1 MNIQFAKA
9 KYSNNLNFIPQK
21 ESEMTQSVISYA
33 VENAEDL
40 IYLNKGM
47 LYKFNEFLFKYRDT
61 VERFLAEIAKE
72 HSFEKYDLSNNNG
85 LNIRAISDDFTL
97 LIIYDDEMIR
107 GYGKAKSLELINKFN
122 IIYNKI
128 IKNELSELNITMFS
142 YYLNGLGGCDY
153 VSSFLKNDFK
163 PKKNYIPYIDTDE
176 MFKQFFNGD
185 ENILLLVGKS
195 GTGKSKLT
203 SLAIE
208 YLASN
213 MVNSCGPYRTVATI
227 SDADILLHD
236 GFWYQIRDK
245 SIDLVILDDFDFM
258 LGSRDSEDTKQN
270 KFLSK
275 FLTFTDGVRKNKIKF
290 IVTTNQEY
298 RDMDKAILRKGR
310 LFDVIEMREL
320 TLEEGLEIWKSEGI
334 TEPYPFDN
342 SVTIA
347 DLAYCI
353 NNLKGVEPRK
363 EYLKDLSVRKTN
375 ISKRIGF

>member
-1 MNIQFAKA
+1 MDIQFAKA
-9 KYSNNLNFIPQK
+9 KYSNNLKFIPQK

-33 VENAEDL
+33 VENADDL

-47 LYKFNEFLFKYRDT
+47 MYKFPEFLFKYRDT

-72 HSFEKYDLSNNNG
+72 HSFEKYDLSNSSG
-85 LNIRAISDDFTL
+85 LIIRVISDDFTL

-122 IIYNKI
+122 IIYNSI
-128 IKNELSELNITMFS
+128 IKNELSELTITMFS
-142 YYLNGLGGCDY
+142 YFLNNIGGCDY
-153 VSSFLKNDFK
+153 VRSFFKNDFK

-176 MFKQFFNGD
+176 MFKQFFGGD

-213 MVNSCGPYRTVATI
+213 KVNSSNRTVATI
-227 SDADILLHD
+227 SDANILLND
-236 GFWYQIRDK
+236 CFWYQIRDNN
-245 SIDLVILDDFDFM
+245 IDLVILDDFDFM
-258 LGSRDSEDTKQN
+258 LGSRDSEDTKHN

-310 LFDVIEMREL
+310 LFDVLEMREL
-320 TLEEGLEIWKSEGI
+320 SLEEGLEIWKSEGI

-347 DLAYCI
+347 DLVYCI
-353 NNLKGVEPRK
+353 NNLKVTTPRK

-375 ISKRIGF
+375 IGKRIGF

>member
-72 HSFEKYDLSNNNG
+72 HSFETYDLSNSNG
-85 LNIRAISDDFTL
+85 LNIRVISDNFTL

-122 IIYNKI
+122 IIYNNI
-128 IKNELSELNITMFS
+128 IKNELSELNITMYS
-142 YYLNGLGGCDY
+142 YYLNGMGGCEY
-153 VSSFLKNDFK
+153 VRSFFKNDFK

-176 MFKQFFNGD
+176 MFKQFFGGD

-203 SLAIE
+203 SVAIE
-208 YLASN
+208 YLASIK
-213 MVNSCGPYRTVATI
+213 VNSGNRTVATI
-227 SDADILLHD
+227 SDANILLND
-236 GFWYQIRDK
+236 FFWYQIRDNK
-245 SIDLVILDDFDFM
+245 IDLVILDDFDFM
-258 LGSRDSEDTKQN
+258 LGSRDSEDTKHN

-320 TLEEGLEIWKSEGI
+320 SLEEGLEIWKSEGI

-347 DLAYCI
+347 DLVYCI
-353 NNLKGVEPRK
+353 NNLKGIEPRK

-375 ISKRIGF
+375 IGKRIGF

>member
-9 KYSNNLNFIPQK
+9 KYSSNLNYIPQK
-21 ESEMTQSVISYA
+21 ESEMNQSVISYA
-33 VENAEDL
+33 VENADDL

-47 LYKFNEFLFKYRDT
+47 MYKFNEFLFKYRDT

-72 HSFEKYDLSNNNG
+72 HSFEKYDLSNSNG
-85 LNIRAISDDFTL
+85 LNIRVISDDFTL

-122 IIYNKI
+122 IIYNNI
-128 IKNELSELNITMFS
+128 IKNELSELTITMFS
-142 YYLNGLGGCDY
+142 YYLNGMGGCEY
-153 VSSFLKNDFK
+153 VRSFFKNDFK

-176 MFKQFFNGD
+176 MFKQFFGGD

-203 SLAIE
+203 SIAIE

-213 MVNSCGPYRTVATI
+213 RANSSNRTVATI
-227 SDADILLHD
+227 SDANILLND
-236 GFWYQIRDK
+236 FFWYQIRDNR
-245 SIDLVILDDFDFM
+245 IDLVILDDFDFM
-258 LGSRDSEDTKQN
+258 LGSRDSEDTKHN

-320 TLEEGLEIWKSEGI
+320 SLEEGLEIWKSEGI

-347 DLAYCI
+347 DLVYCI
-353 NNLKGVEPRK
+353 NNLKGVEPKK

-375 ISKRIGF
+375 IGKRIGF

>member
-33 VENAEDL
+33 VENADDL

-47 LYKFNEFLFKYRDT
+47 MYKFNEFLFKYRDT

-72 HSFEKYDLSNNNG
+72 HSFEKYDLSNSNG
-85 LNIRAISDDFTL
+85 LNIRVISDDFTL

-122 IIYNKI
+122 IIYNNI
-128 IKNELSELNITMFS
+128 IKKELSELNITMYS
-142 YYLNGLGGCDY
+142 YYLNGMGGCEY
-153 VSSFLKNDFK
+153 VRSFFKNDFK

-213 MVNSCGPYRTVATI
+213 RANSTNRTVATI
-227 SDADILLHD
+227 SDANILLND
-236 GFWYQIRDK
+236 CFWYQIRDMR
-245 SIDLVILDDFDFM
+245 IDLVILDDFDFM

-310 LFDVIEMREL
+310 LFDVLEMREL
-320 TLEEGLEIWKSEGI
+320 SLEEGLEIWKSEGI

-347 DLAYCI
+347 DLVYCI

-375 ISKRIGF
+375 IGKRIGF

>member
-9 KYSNNLNFIPQK
+9 KYSSNLNYIPQK
-21 ESEMTQSVISYA
+21 EREMTQSVISYA

-72 HSFEKYDLSNNNG
+72 HSFEKYDLSNSNG
-85 LNIRAISDDFTL
+85 LNIRVISDDFTL

-122 IIYNKI
+122 IIYNNI
-128 IKNELSELNITMFS
+128 IKNELSELTITMFS
-142 YYLNGLGGCDY
+142 YYLNGMGGCEY
-153 VSSFLKNDFK
+153 VRSFFKNDFK

-203 SLAIE
+203 SIAIE

-213 MVNSCGPYRTVATI
+213 RVNSSNRTVATI
-227 SDADILLHD
+227 SDANILLND
-236 GFWYQIRDK
+236 FFWYQIRDNR
-245 SIDLVILDDFDFM
+245 IDLVILDDFDFM
-258 LGSRDSEDTKQN
+258 LGSRDSEDTKHN

-320 TLEEGLEIWKSEGI
+320 SLEEGLEIWKSEGI

-347 DLAYCI
+347 DLVYCI
-353 NNLKGVEPRK
+353 NNLKGVEPKK

-375 ISKRIGF
+375 IGKRIGF

>member
-72 HSFEKYDLSNNNG
+72 HSFEKYDLSNSNG
-85 LNIRAISDDFTL
+85 LNIRVISDNFTL

-122 IIYNKI
+122 IIYNNI
-128 IKNELSELNITMFS
+128 IKNELSELNITMYS
-142 YYLNGLGGCDY
+142 YYLNGMGGCEY
-153 VSSFLKNDFK
+153 VRSFFKNDFK

-176 MFKQFFNGD
+176 MFKQFFGGD

-203 SLAIE
+203 SVAIE
-208 YLASN
+208 YLASIK
-213 MVNSCGPYRTVATI
+213 VNSGNRTVATI
-227 SDADILLHD
+227 SDANILLND
-236 GFWYQIRDK
+236 FFWYQIRDNK
-245 SIDLVILDDFDFM
+245 IDLVILDDFDFM
-258 LGSRDSEDTKQN
+258 LGSRDSEDTKHN

-320 TLEEGLEIWKSEGI
+320 SLEEGLEIWKSEGI
-334 TEPYPFDN
+334 TEPYPFEN

-347 DLAYCI
+347 DLVYCI
-353 NNLKGVEPRK
+353 NNLKGIEPRK

-375 ISKRIGF
+375 IGKRIGF

>member
-9 KYSNNLNFIPQK
+9 KYSNNLKFIPQK
-21 ESEMTQSVISYA
+21 ESEMIQSVISNA

-47 LYKFNEFLFKYRDT
+47 LYKFPEFLFKYHDT
-61 VERFLAEIAKE
+61 VERFLTEIAKDY
-72 HSFEKYDLSNNNG
+72 SFEKYDLSNSNG
-85 LNIRAISDDFTL
+85 LHVRVISDDFTL
-97 LIIYDDEMIR
+97 LIIYDGEMVR

-122 IIYNKI
+122 IIYNNI

-153 VSSFLKNDFK
+153 VRSFLKNDFK
-163 PKKNYIPYIDTDE
+163 PEKNYIPYIDTDE
-176 MFKQFFNGD
+176 MFKQFFAGD

-208 YLASN
+208 YLSSN
-213 MVNSCGPYRTVATI
+213 MINSSNRTVATI

-236 GFWYQIRDK
+236 GFWYQIRDNN
-245 SIDLVILDDFDFM
+245 IDLVILDDFDFM

-310 LFDVIEMREL
+310 LFDVLEMREL
-320 TLEEGLEIWKSEGI
+320 SLEEGLEIWKSEGI

-353 NNLKGVEPRK
+353 NNLKGTEHRK

-375 ISKRIGF
+375 IGKRIGF

>member
-33 VENAEDL
+33 VENADDL

-47 LYKFNEFLFKYRDT
+47 MYKFNEFLFKYRDT
-61 VERFLAEIAKE
+61 VERFLAEIAKDY
-72 HSFEKYDLSNNNG
+72 SFEKYDLSNNNG

-122 IIYNKI
+122 IIYNNI
-128 IKNELSELNITMFS
+128 IKKELSELNITMYS
-142 YYLNGLGGCDY
+142 YYLNGMGGCEY
-153 VSSFLKNDFK
+153 VRSFFKNDFK

-213 MVNSCGPYRTVATI
+213 KVNSYNRSVATVG
-227 SDADILLHD
+227 DADILLHD
-236 GFWYQIRDK
+236 GFWYQIRDMR
-245 SIDLVILDDFDFM
+245 IDLVILDDFDFM

-320 TLEEGLEIWKSEGI
+320 SLEEGLEIWKSEGI

-375 ISKRIGF
+375 IGKRIGF

>member
-1 MNIQFAKA
+1 MDIQFAKA
-9 KYSNNLNFIPQK
+9 KYSNNLKFIPQK

-72 HSFEKYDLSNNNG
+72 HSFEKYDLSNSNG
-85 LNIRAISDDFTL
+85 LSIRVISDNFTL

-107 GYGKAKSLELINKFN
+107 GYGKSKSLELINKFN
-122 IIYNKI
+122 IIYNNI
-128 IKNELSELNITMFS
+128 IKNELSELTITMFS
-142 YYLNGLGGCDY
+142 YFLNSIGGCDY
-153 VSSFLKNDFK
+153 VRSFFKNDFK

-195 GTGKSKLT
+195 GTGKSKMS

-213 MVNSCGPYRTVATI
+213 KVNFSNRTVATI
-227 SDADILLHD
+227 SDANILLND
-236 GFWYQIRDK
+236 CFWYQIRDMR
-245 SIDLVILDDFDFM
+245 IDLVILDDFDFM

-320 TLEEGLEIWKSEGI
+320 SLEEGLEIWKSEGI
-334 TEPYPFDN
+334 TEPYPFEN

-353 NNLKGVEPRK
+353 NNLKGVEPKK

-375 ISKRIGF
+375 IGKRIGF

>member
-1 MNIQFAKA
+1 MDIQFAKA
-9 KYSNNLNFIPQK
+9 KYSNNLKFIPQK
-21 ESEMTQSVISYA
+21 ESEMNQSVISYA

-72 HSFEKYDLSNNNG
+72 HSFEKYDLSNSNG
-85 LNIRAISDDFTL
+85 LYIRVISDDFTL

-122 IIYNKI
+122 IIYNNI
-128 IKNELSELNITMFS
+128 IKNELSELTITMFS
-142 YYLNGLGGCDY
+142 YFLNNIGGCDY
-153 VSSFLKNDFK
+153 VRSFFKNDFK

-176 MFKQFFNGD
+176 MFKQFFGGD

-208 YLASN
+208 YLASIK
-213 MVNSCGPYRTVATI
+213 VNSCNRTVATI
-227 SDADILLHD
+227 SDANILLND
-236 GFWYQIRDK
+236 CFWYQIRDNR
-245 SIDLVILDDFDFM
+245 IDLVILDDFDFM
-258 LGSRDSEDTKQN
+258 LGSRDSEDTKHN

-310 LFDVIEMREL
+310 LFDVLEMREL
-320 TLEEGLEIWKSEGI
+320 SLEEGLEIWKSEGI

-353 NNLKGVEPRK
+353 NNLKGIEPRK

-375 ISKRIGF
+375 IGKRIGF

>member
-9 KYSNNLNFIPQK
+9 KYSNNLKFALK
-21 ESEMTQSVISYA
+21 ESEMIQSVISNA

-47 LYKFNEFLFKYRDT
+47 LYKFPEFLFKYHDT
-61 VERFLAEIAKE
+61 VERFLTEIAKDY
-72 HSFEKYDLSNNNG
+72 SFEKYDLSNSNG
-85 LNIRAISDDFTL
+85 LHVRVISDDFTL
-97 LIIYDDEMIR
+97 LIIYDGEMVR

-122 IIYNKI
+122 IIYNNI
-128 IKNELSELNITMFS
+128 IKNELSELTITMYS
-142 YYLNGLGGCDY
+142 YYLNGMGGCEY
-153 VSSFLKNDFK
+153 VRSFFKNDFK

-176 MFKQFFNGD
+176 MFKQFFGGD

-203 SLAIE
+203 SIAIE

-213 MVNSCGPYRTVATI
+213 RVNSSNRTVATI
-227 SDADILLHD
+227 SDANILLND
-236 GFWYQIRDK
+236 FFWYQIRDNR
-245 SIDLVILDDFDFM
+245 IDLVILDDFDFM
-258 LGSRDSEDTKQN
+258 LGSRDSEDTKHN

-310 LFDVIEMREL
+310 LFDVLEMREL
-320 TLEEGLEIWKSEGI
+320 SLEEGLEIWKSEGI

-375 ISKRIGF
+375 IGKRIGF

>member
-72 HSFEKYDLSNNNG
+72 HSFEKYDLSNSNG
-85 LNIRAISDDFTL
+85 LFIRVISDDFTL

-122 IIYNKI
+122 IIYNNI
-128 IKNELSELNITMFS
+128 IKNELSELTITMFS
-142 YYLNGLGGCDY
+142 YFLNNIGGCDY
-153 VSSFLKNDFK
+153 VRSFFKNDFK

-176 MFKQFFNGD
+176 MFKQFFAGD

-203 SLAIE
+203 SIAIE

-213 MVNSCGPYRTVATI
+213 KVNSSNRTVATI
-227 SDADILLHD
+227 SDANILLND
-236 GFWYQIRDK
+236 LFWYQIRDNK
-245 SIDLVILDDFDFM
+245 IDLVILDDFDFM

-320 TLEEGLEIWKSEGI
+320 SLEEGLEIWKSEGI
-334 TEPYPFDN
+334 TEPYPFEN

-347 DLAYCI
+347 DLVYCI
-353 NNLKGVEPRK
+353 NNQKGVEPRK

-375 ISKRIGF
+375 IGKRIGF

>member
-1 MNIQFAKA
+1 MDIQFAKA

-72 HSFEKYDLSNNNG
+72 HSFEKYDLSNSNG
-85 LNIRAISDDFTL
+85 LSIRVISDNFTL

-107 GYGKAKSLELINKFN
+107 GYGKSKSLELINKFN
-122 IIYNKI
+122 IIYNNI
-128 IKNELSELNITMFS
+128 IKNELSELTITMFS
-142 YYLNGLGGCDY
+142 YFLNSIGGCDY
-153 VSSFLKNDFK
+153 VRSFFKNDFK

-195 GTGKSKLT
+195 GTGKSKMS

-213 MVNSCGPYRTVATI
+213 KVNFSNRTVATI
-227 SDADILLHD
+227 SDANILLND
-236 GFWYQIRDK
+236 CFWYQIRDMR
-245 SIDLVILDDFDFM
+245 IDLVILDDFDFM

-320 TLEEGLEIWKSEGI
+320 SLEEGLEIWKSEGI

-353 NNLKGVEPRK
+353 NNLKGTEHRK

-375 ISKRIGF
+375 IGKRIGF

>member
-47 LYKFNEFLFKYRDT
+47 MYKFPEFLFKYRDT

-72 HSFEKYDLSNNNG
+72 HSFETYDLSNSNG
-85 LNIRAISDDFTL
+85 LNIRVVSDEFTL

-122 IIYNKI
+122 IIYNNI
-128 IKNELSELNITMFS
+128 IKNELSELTITMFS
-142 YYLNGLGGCDY
+142 YYLNGMGGCEY
-153 VSSFLKNDFK
+153 VRSFFKNDFK

-176 MFKQFFNGD
+176 MFKQFFAGD

-203 SLAIE
+203 SIAIE

-213 MVNSCGPYRTVATI
+213 RVNSSNRTVATI
-227 SDADILLHD
+227 SDANILLND
-236 GFWYQIRDK
+236 FFWYQIRDNK
-245 SIDLVILDDFDFM
+245 IDLVILDDFDFM
-258 LGSRDSEDTKQN
+258 LGSRDSEDTKHN

-320 TLEEGLEIWKSEGI
+320 SLEEGLEIWKSEGI
-334 TEPYPFDN
+334 TEPYPFEN

-347 DLAYCI
+347 DLVYCI

-375 ISKRIGF
+375 IGKRIGF

>member
-61 VERFLAEIAKE
+61 VERFLAEIAKDY
-72 HSFEKYDLSNNNG
+72 SFEKYDLSNSSG
-85 LNIRAISDDFTL
+85 LIIRVISDDFTL

-122 IIYNKI
+122 IIYNNI
-128 IKNELSELNITMFS
+128 IKNELSELTITMFS
-142 YYLNGLGGCDY
+142 YYLNGMGGCEY
-153 VSSFLKNDFK
+153 VRSFFKNDFK

-176 MFKQFFNGD
+176 MFKQFFGGD

-203 SLAIE
+203 SIAIE

-213 MVNSCGPYRTVATI
+213 RVNSSNRTVATI
-227 SDADILLHD
+227 SDANILLND
-236 GFWYQIRDK
+236 FFWYQIRDNR
-245 SIDLVILDDFDFM
+245 IDLVILDDFDFM
-258 LGSRDSEDTKQN
+258 LGSRDSEDTKHN

-310 LFDVIEMREL
+310 LFDVLEMREL
-320 TLEEGLEIWKSEGI
+320 SLEEGLEIWKSEGI

-375 ISKRIGF
+375 IGKRIGF

>member
-61 VERFLAEIAKE
+61 VERFLAEIAKDY
-72 HSFEKYDLSNNNG
+72 SFEKYDLSNSNG
-85 LNIRAISDDFTL
+85 LHIRVISDDFTL

-122 IIYNKI
+122 IIYNNI
-128 IKNELSELNITMFS
+128 IKNELSELTITMFS
-142 YYLNGLGGCDY
+142 YYLNGMGGCEY
-153 VSSFLKNDFK
+153 VRSFFKNDFK

-176 MFKQFFNGD
+176 MFKQFFAGD

-203 SLAIE
+203 SIAIE

-213 MVNSCGPYRTVATI
+213 RVNSSNRTVATI
-227 SDADILLHD
+227 SDANILLND
-236 GFWYQIRDK
+236 FFWYQIRDNR
-245 SIDLVILDDFDFM
+245 IDLVILDDFDFM
-258 LGSRDSEDTKQN
+258 LGSRDSEDTKHN

-310 LFDVIEMREL
+310 LFDVLEMREL
-320 TLEEGLEIWKSEGI
+320 SLEEGLEIWKSEGI

-375 ISKRIGF
+375 IGKRIGF

>member
-61 VERFLAEIAKE
+61 VERFLAEIAKDY
-72 HSFEKYDLSNNNG
+72 SFEKYDLSNNNG

-122 IIYNKI
+122 IIYNNI
-128 IKNELSELNITMFS
+128 IKNELSELTITMFS
-142 YYLNGLGGCDY
+142 YYLNGMGGCEY
-153 VSSFLKNDFK
+153 VRSFFKNDFK

-176 MFKQFFNGD
+176 MFKQFFAGD

-203 SLAIE
+203 SIAIE

-213 MVNSCGPYRTVATI
+213 RVNSSNRTVATI
-227 SDADILLHD
+227 SDANILLND
-236 GFWYQIRDK
+236 FFWYQIRDNR
-245 SIDLVILDDFDFM
+245 IDLVILDDFDFM
-258 LGSRDSEDTKQN
+258 LGSRDSEDTKHN

-320 TLEEGLEIWKSEGI
+320 SLEEGLEIWKSEGI

-375 ISKRIGF
+375 IGKRIGF

>member
-72 HSFEKYDLSNNNG
+72 HSFEKYDLSNSNG
-85 LNIRAISDDFTL
+85 LNIRVISDNFTL

-122 IIYNKI
+122 IIYNNI
-128 IKNELSELNITMFS
+128 IKNELSELNITMYS
-142 YYLNGLGGCDY
+142 YYLNGMGGCEY
-153 VSSFLKNDFK
+153 VRSFFKNDFK

-176 MFKQFFNGD
+176 MFKQFFGGD

-203 SLAIE
+203 SVAIE
-208 YLASN
+208 YLASIK
-213 MVNSCGPYRTVATI
+213 VNSGNRTVATI
-227 SDADILLHD
+227 SDANILLND
-236 GFWYQIRDK
+236 FFWYQIRDNK
-245 SIDLVILDDFDFM
+245 IDLVILDDFDFM
-258 LGSRDSEDTKQN
+258 LGSRDSEDTKHN

-320 TLEEGLEIWKSEGI
+320 SLEEGLEIWKSEGI

-347 DLAYCI
+347 DLVYCI
-353 NNLKGVEPRK
+353 NNLKGIEPRK

-375 ISKRIGF
+375 IGKRIGF

>member
-61 VERFLAEIAKE
+61 VERFLAEIAKDY
-72 HSFEKYDLSNNNG
+72 SFEKYDLSNSNG
-85 LNIRAISDDFTL
+85 LHIRVISDDFTL

-122 IIYNKI
+122 IIYNNI
-128 IKNELSELNITMFS
+128 IKNELSELTITMYS
-142 YYLNGLGGCDY
+142 YYLNGMGGCEY
-153 VSSFLKNDFK
+153 VRSFFKNDFK

-176 MFKQFFNGD
+176 MFKQFFAGD

-203 SLAIE
+203 SIAIE

-213 MVNSCGPYRTVATI
+213 RVNSSNRTVATI
-227 SDADILLHD
+227 SDANILLND
-236 GFWYQIRDK
+236 FFWYQIRDNR
-245 SIDLVILDDFDFM
+245 IDLVILDDFDFM
-258 LGSRDSEDTKQN
+258 LGSRDSEDTKHN

-320 TLEEGLEIWKSEGI
+320 SLEEGLEIWKSEGI

-375 ISKRIGF
+375 IGKRIGF

>member
-72 HSFEKYDLSNNNG
+72 HSFEKYDLSNSNG
-85 LNIRAISDDFTL
+85 LNIRVISDNFTL

-122 IIYNKI
+122 IIYNNI
-128 IKNELSELNITMFS
+128 IKNELSELNITMYS
-142 YYLNGLGGCDY
+142 YYLNGMGGCEY
-153 VSSFLKNDFK
+153 VRSFFKNDFK

-176 MFKQFFNGD
+176 MFKQFFGGD

-203 SLAIE
+203 SVAIE
-208 YLASN
+208 YLASIK
-213 MVNSCGPYRTVATI
+213 VNSGNRTVATI
-227 SDADILLHD
+227 SDANILLND
-236 GFWYQIRDK
+236 FFWYQIRDNK
-245 SIDLVILDDFDFM
+245 IDLVILDDFDFM
-258 LGSRDSEDTKQN
+258 LGSRDSEDTKHN

-310 LFDVIEMREL
+310 LFDVLEMREL
-320 TLEEGLEIWKSEGI
+320 SLEEGLEIWKSEGI

-375 ISKRIGF
+375 IGKRIGF

>member
-1 MNIQFAKA
+1 MDIQFAKA
-9 KYSNNLNFIPQK
+9 KYSNNLNFIPRK
-21 ESEMTQSVISYA
+21 ESEMNQSVISYA

-47 LYKFNEFLFKYRDT
+47 MYKFNEFLFKYRDT

-72 HSFEKYDLSNNNG
+72 HSFEKYDLSNSNG
-85 LNIRAISDDFTL
+85 LYIRVISDDFTL

-122 IIYNKI
+122 IIYNNI
-128 IKNELSELNITMFS
+128 IKNELSELTITMFS
-142 YYLNGLGGCDY
+142 YFLNNIGGCDY
-153 VSSFLKNDFK
+153 VRSFFKNDFK

-176 MFKQFFNGD
+176 MFKQFFGGD

-208 YLASN
+208 YLASIK
-213 MVNSCGPYRTVATI
+213 VNSCNRTVATI
-227 SDADILLHD
+227 SDANILLND
-236 GFWYQIRDK
+236 CFWYQIRDNR
-245 SIDLVILDDFDFM
+245 IDLVILDDFDFM
-258 LGSRDSEDTKQN
+258 LGSRDSEDTKHN

-310 LFDVIEMREL
+310 LFDVLEMREL
-320 TLEEGLEIWKSEGI
+320 SLEEGLEIWKSEGI

-353 NNLKGVEPRK
+353 NNLKGIEPRK

-375 ISKRIGF
+375 IGKRIGF

>member
-61 VERFLAEIAKE
+61 VERFLAEIAKDY
-72 HSFEKYDLSNNNG
+72 SFEKYDLSNSSG
-85 LNIRAISDDFTL
+85 LIIRVISDDFTL

-122 IIYNKI
+122 IIYNNI
-128 IKNELSELNITMFS
+128 IKNELSELTITMFS
-142 YYLNGLGGCDY
+142 YYLNGMGGCEY
-153 VSSFLKNDFK
+153 VRSFFKNDFK

-176 MFKQFFNGD
+176 MFKQFFAGD

-203 SLAIE
+203 SIAIE

-213 MVNSCGPYRTVATI
+213 RVNSSNRTVATI
-227 SDADILLHD
+227 SDANILLND
-236 GFWYQIRDK
+236 FFWYQIRDNR
-245 SIDLVILDDFDFM
+245 IDLVILDDFDFM
-258 LGSRDSEDTKQN
+258 LGSRDSEDTKHN

-310 LFDVIEMREL
+310 LFDVLEMREL
-320 TLEEGLEIWKSEGI
+320 SLEEGLEIWKSEGI

-375 ISKRIGF
+375 IGKRIGF

>member
-9 KYSNNLNFIPQK
+9 KYSNNLKFALK
-21 ESEMTQSVISYA
+21 ESEMIQSVISNA

-47 LYKFNEFLFKYRDT
+47 LYKFPEFLFKYHDT
-61 VERFLAEIAKE
+61 VERFLTEIAKDY
-72 HSFEKYDLSNNNG
+72 SFEKYDLSNSNG
-85 LNIRAISDDFTL
+85 LHVRVISNDFTL
-97 LIIYDDEMIR
+97 LIIYDGEMIR

-122 IIYNKI
+122 IIYNNI
-128 IKNELSELNITMFS
+128 IKKELSELNITMYS
-142 YYLNGLGGCDY
+142 YYLNGMGGCEY
-153 VSSFLKNDFK
+153 VRSFFKNDFK

-213 MVNSCGPYRTVATI
+213 KVNSYNRSVATVG
-227 SDADILLHD
+227 DADILLHD
-236 GFWYQIRDK
+236 GFWYQIRDMR
-245 SIDLVILDDFDFM
+245 IDLVILDDFDFM

-310 LFDVIEMREL
+310 LFDVLEMREL
-320 TLEEGLEIWKSEGI
+320 SLEEGLEIWKSEGI

-353 NNLKGVEPRK
+353 NNLKGIEPRK

-375 ISKRIGF
+375 IGKRIGF